1 MMSDELNPDGMMPP
15 IDEPSAKKPGLL
27 STTGGKIVAV
37 VVGLGILG
45 IIAGIAVAI
54 VLYVFGSQAVQ
65 ELEDQ
70 MEQAA
75 TEAET
80 AETGSESAGSV
91 AAQAEAPAPE
101 VANSEIFTFRDI
113 FVPLIKPLPDE
124 TTTTSTTTSTTTTDT
139 VTPTANNTL
148 YLDGV
153 VTQNGVLMAVLRYNG
168 ASYTLGPGGVI
179 PNSPWEVLRVSS
191 TTVTM
196 LYGDVQVTLSVG
208 QGITK

>member
-1 MMSDELNPDGMMPP
+1 MSDELNTEGMMPP
-15 IDEPSAKKPGLL
+15 IEEASGKKPGLL

-37 VVGLGILG
+37 VVGLGVLG

-54 VLYVFGSQAVQ
+54 VLFVFGSQAVDN
-65 ELEDQ
+65 LEDQ
-70 MEQAA
+70 IQQSATDT
-75 TEAET
+75 TEA
-80 AETGSESAGSV
+80 GSTSSGGV
-91 AAQAEAPAPE
+91 AAQAEAPAAE

-113 FVPLIKPLPDE
+113 FVPLIKPLPEE
-124 TTTTSTTTSTTTTDT
+124 TDTSDTSTTTTDT
-139 VTPTANNTL
+139 VTPTSDGTL

-153 VTQNGVLMAVLRYNG
+153 VTQNNVLMATLRYNG
-168 ASYTLGPGGVI
+168 STYTLGPGGVI